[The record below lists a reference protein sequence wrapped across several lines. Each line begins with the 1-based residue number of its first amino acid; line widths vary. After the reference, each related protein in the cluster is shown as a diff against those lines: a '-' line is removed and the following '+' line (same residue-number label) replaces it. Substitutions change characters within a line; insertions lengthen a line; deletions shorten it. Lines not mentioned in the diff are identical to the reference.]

1 MEILSG
7 FVNFFMFKVQ
17 NKIRL
22 KMDILFTYFLGPKG
36 ENFEFFRKLVNRA
49 IDWNKKWRENFFD
62 DESIYPENF
71 FNSEIFKEESEKLA
85 NVFEEFLKR
94 LENNLPYFHPRYSAQ
109 MLKDPSIPA
118 LLGYFTIMMTNPNNH
133 AYEGGPV
140 TTEME
145 MEVVDELLNLV
156 GFKEGWGHLTSGG
169 SLANL
174 EALWA
179 VRDFRG
185 KGIAVFSKGS
195 HYSWKRI
202 CSILKVD
209 FVEIDVDENY
219 RIDLNQLEHVLKNND
234 VMFVM
239 ANFGTT
245 GVGAVDPIVEILKL
259 KEKYCFHLHIDAAY
273 GGYMRSLIID
283 ENGKMIDFSNVN
295 APLKK
300 FVYDNLLALSDA
312 DSLTI
317 DPHKHGLVMYGA
329 GGVLYKD
336 ENLRQVI
343 LNTSPYTYHK
353 KDKPNIGMFQLEG
366 SRPGASAG
374 AVWLT
379 HRIFP
384 LNKNG
389 FGKILGQ
396 TLKSAN
402 YLYKKLINLPGFS
415 PLTEPDLDIVCFYK
429 HNGSLSLNE
438 INKITLEIYNRLSI
452 ENPKA
457 RFILSKFIVDKSTAF
472 KINPKFKIDDDSLN
486 TLRSV
491 FIKHWNAISDKLNY
505 VDLLIEEMIR
515 D

>member
-1 MEILSG
+1 MET
-7 FVNFFMFKVQ
+7 
-17 NKIRL
+17 
-22 KMDILFTYFLGPKG
+22 LFTYFLGPKG
-36 ENFEFFRKLVNRA
+36 ENTELFKRLVNLA
-49 IDWNKKWRENFFD
+49 IEWNKKWRENFFE
-62 DESIYPENF
+62 DETIYPENF
-71 FNSEIFKEESEKLA
+71 FESEIYKVESEKLEK
-85 NVFEEFLKR
+85 VFDEFLKR
-94 LENNLPYFHPRYSAQ
+94 FEKNLPYFHPRYSAQ

-118 LLGYFTIMMTNPNNH
+118 LLAYFTTMLTNPNNH

-145 MEVVDELLNLV
+145 MEVVDDLLNLV

-179 VRDFRG
+179 VRDFR
-185 KGIAVFSKGS
+185 KDGIAVFSKGS
-195 HYSWKRI
+195 HYSWRRI

-219 RIDLNQLEHVLKNND
+219 RIDLNQLEDVLNKNN

-245 GVGAVDPIVEILKL
+245 GVGAVDPITEILKL
-259 KEKYCFHLHIDAAY
+259 KGKYGFHLHIDAAY
-273 GGYMRSLIID
+273 GGYMRTLIID
-283 ENGKMIDFSNVN
+283 EQGKIIDFSNVE

-300 FVYDNLLALSDA
+300 FVYDNLIAISES

-379 HRIFP
+379 HKVIP

-389 FGKILGQ
+389 FGKILTQ

-402 YLYKKLINLPGFS
+402 YLYEKINNLQGFS
-415 PLTEPDLDIVCFYK
+415 PLTQPDLDIFCFYK
-429 HNGSLSLNE
+429 HNGSFKLSKINE
-438 INKITLEIYNRLSI
+438 NTLKIYNRLSI
-452 ENPKA
+452 ENPAPK
-457 RFILSKFIVDKSTAF
+457 FILSKFVVDSSTA
-472 KINPKFKIDDDSLN
+472 KRINPKFEIDDESLVS
-486 TLRSV
+486 LRSV
-491 FIKHWNAISDKLNY
+491 FIKHWNAISEKVNY
-505 VDLLIEEMIR
+505 IDLLVNELFQ

>member
-1 MEILSG
+1 MET
-7 FVNFFMFKVQ
+7 
-17 NKIRL
+17 
-22 KMDILFTYFLGPKG
+22 LFTYFLGPKG
-36 ENFEFFRKLVNRA
+36 ENTELFKKIINLA
-49 IDWNKKWRENFFD
+49 IEWNKKWREDFFD
-62 DESIYPENF
+62 DETIYPENF
-71 FNSEIFKEESEKLA
+71 FESEIYKVESEKLEKI
-85 NVFEEFLKR
+85 FDEFLKR
-94 LENNLPYFHPRYSAQ
+94 FEKNLPYFHPRYSAQ

-118 LLGYFTIMMTNPNNH
+118 LLAYFVTMLTNPNNH

-145 MEVVDELLNLV
+145 MEVVDDLLNLV

-179 VRDFRG
+179 VRDFR
-185 KGIAVFSKGS
+185 KDGIAVFSKGS
-195 HYSWKRI
+195 HYSWRRI

-219 RIDLNQLEHVLKNND
+219 RIDLNQLEDVLKKNN

-245 GVGAVDPIVEILKL
+245 GVGAVDPVMEILKL
-259 KEKYCFHLHIDAAY
+259 KEKYGFHLHIDAAY
-273 GGYMRSLIID
+273 GGYMRTLIID
-283 ENGKMIDFSNVN
+283 EQGKIIDFSNVE

-300 FVYDNLLALSDA
+300 FVYDNLIAVSES

-379 HRIFP
+379 HKVIP

-389 FGKILGQ
+389 FGKILTQ

-402 YLYKKLINLPGFS
+402 YLYEKINNLQGFS
-415 PLTEPDLDIVCFYK
+415 PLTQPDLDIFCFYK
-429 HNGSLSLNE
+429 HNGSFKLSE
-438 INKITLEIYNRLSI
+438 INENTLKIYNRLSI
-452 ENPKA
+452 ENPAPK
-457 RFILSKFIVDKSTAF
+457 FILSKFVVDSSTA
-472 KINPKFKIDDDSLN
+472 KRINPKFEIDDESLVS
-486 TLRSV
+486 LRSV
-491 FIKHWNAISDKLNY
+491 FIKHWNAISERVNY
-505 VDLLIEEMIR
+505 IDLLVNELFQ

>member
-1 MEILSG
+1 MNTLY
-7 FVNFFMFKVQ
+7 
-17 NKIRL
+17 
-22 KMDILFTYFLGPKG
+22 TYFLGPKG
-36 ENFEFFRKLVNRA
+36 ENMELFQKLINLA
-49 IDWNKKWRENFFD
+49 IEWNKKWRENFFE
-62 DESIYPENF
+62 DESIYPTGF
-71 FNSEIFKEESEKLA
+71 FETETFKEESRKL
-85 NVFEEFLKR
+85 EETFSDFLKR
-94 LENNLPYFHPRYSAQ
+94 LEKNLPYFHPRYSAQ

-118 LLGYFTIMMTNPNNH
+118 LLGYFAVMLTNPNNH

-145 MEVVDELLNLV
+145 MEVVDDLLKLV
-156 GFKEGWGHLTSGG
+156 GFKNGWGHLTSGG

-179 VRDFRG
+179 VRDFR
-185 KGIAVFSKGS
+185 KEGIAVFSKGS

-202 CSILKVD
+202 CAILKVD
-209 FVEIDVDENY
+209 FIEIDVDENY
-219 RIDLNQLEHVLKNND
+219 RIDLNQLEDVLKNNT

-245 GVGAVDPIVEILKL
+245 GVGAVDPINEILKL
-259 KEKYCFHLHIDAAY
+259 KEKYGFHLHIDAAY

-283 ENGKMIDFSNVN
+283 ENNHIIDFSNVE

-300 FVYDNLLALSDA
+300 FVYDNLISLSEA
-312 DSLTI
+312 DSITI

-329 GGVLYKD
+329 GGILYKD

-379 HRIFP
+379 HKLIP
-384 LNKNG
+384 LNVNG
-389 FGKILGQ
+389 FGKILSQ
-396 TLKSAN
+396 TLRTAN
-402 YLYKKLINLPGFS
+402 YLHDKIQKLDGFS
-415 PLTEPDLDIVCFYK
+415 PLTNPDLDIFCFYRHDGNLK
-429 HNGSLSLNE
+429 LSSINE
-438 INKITLEIYNRLSI
+438 KTLKIYNRLSI
-452 ENPKA
+452 ENPSAK
-457 RFILSKFIVDKSTAF
+457 FILSKFVVDKTTAKRIKPNF
-472 KINPKFKIDDDSLN
+472 IIDDESLT

-491 FIKHWNAISDKLNY
+491 FIKHWNTLSEKLNY
-505 VDLLIEEMIR
+505 VDLLVEEILA

>member
-1 MEILSG
+1 MET
-7 FVNFFMFKVQ
+7 
-17 NKIRL
+17 
-22 KMDILFTYFLGPKG
+22 LFTYFLGPKG
-36 ENFEFFRKLVNRA
+36 ENTEFFKRLVNLA
-49 IDWNKKWRENFFD
+49 IEWNKRWRENFFD
-62 DESIYPENF
+62 DETIYPENF
-71 FNSEIFKEESEKLA
+71 FESEIYRVESERLEKI
-85 NVFEEFLKR
+85 FDEFLKR
-94 LENNLPYFHPRYSAQ
+94 LEKNLPYFHPRYSAQ

-118 LLGYFTIMMTNPNNH
+118 LLGYFATMLTNPNNH

-145 MEVVDELLNLV
+145 MEVVEELLNLV
-156 GFKEGWGHLTSGG
+156 GFREGWGHLTSGG

-179 VRDFRG
+179 VRDFR
-185 KGIAVFSKGS
+185 KDGIAVFSKGS
-195 HYSWKRI
+195 HYSWRRI

-219 RIDLNQLEHVLKNND
+219 RIDLNQLEDVLKKNN

-245 GVGAVDPIVEILKL
+245 GVGAVDPITEILKL
-259 KEKYCFHLHIDAAY
+259 KERYGFHLHIDAAY
-273 GGYMRSLIID
+273 GGYMRTLIID
-283 ENGKMIDFSNVN
+283 ERGSVVDFSDVE

-300 FVYDNLLALSDA
+300 FVYDNLIAISES

-336 ENLRQVI
+336 ENLRGVI

-379 HRIFP
+379 HKVIP
-384 LNKNG
+384 LNRSG
-389 FGKILGQ
+389 FGKILMQ

-402 YLYKKLINLPGFS
+402 YLYEKVNNLNGFS
-415 PLTEPDLDIVCFYK
+415 PLTQPDLDIFCFYK
-429 HNGSLSLNE
+429 HNESFKLSKINE
-438 INKITLEIYNRLSI
+438 NTLKIYNRLSI
-452 ENPKA
+452 ENPAPK
-457 RFILSKFIVDKSTAF
+457 FILSKFVVDGTTA
-472 KINPKFKIDDDSLN
+472 KRINPKFEIDDESLI

-491 FIKHWNAISDKLNY
+491 FIKHWNAISERVNY
-505 VDLLIEEMIR
+505 VDLLVSELFR

>member
-1 MEILSG
+1 
-7 FVNFFMFKVQ
+7 
-17 NKIRL
+17 
-22 KMDILFTYFLGPKG
+22 
-36 ENFEFFRKLVNRA
+36 
-49 IDWNKKWRENFFD
+49 
-62 DESIYPENF
+62 
-71 FNSEIFKEESEKLA
+71 
-85 NVFEEFLKR
+85 
-94 LENNLPYFHPRYSAQ
+94 
-109 MLKDPSIPA
+109 
-118 LLGYFTIMMTNPNNH
+118 
-133 AYEGGPV
+133 
-140 TTEME
+140 ME
-145 MEVVDELLNLV
+145 MEVVDDLLNLV

-179 VRDFRG
+179 VRDFR
-185 KGIAVFSKGS
+185 KDGIAVFSKGS
-195 HYSWKRI
+195 HYSWRRI

-219 RIDLNQLEHVLKNND
+219 RIDLNQLEDVLKKNN

-245 GVGAVDPIVEILKL
+245 GVGAVDPVMEILKL
-259 KEKYCFHLHIDAAY
+259 KEKYGFHLHIDAAY
-273 GGYMRSLIID
+273 GGYMRTLIID
-283 ENGKMIDFSNVN
+283 EQGKIIDFSNVE

-300 FVYDNLLALSDA
+300 FVYDNLIAVSES

-379 HRIFP
+379 HKVIP

-389 FGKILGQ
+389 FGKILTQ

-402 YLYKKLINLPGFS
+402 YLYEKINNLQGFS
-415 PLTEPDLDIVCFYK
+415 PLTQPDLDIFCFYK
-429 HNGSLSLNE
+429 HNGSFKLSE
-438 INKITLEIYNRLSI
+438 INENTLKIYNRLSI
-452 ENPKA
+452 ENSAPK
-457 RFILSKFIVDKSTAF
+457 FILSKFVVDSSTA
-472 KINPKFKIDDDSLN
+472 KRINPKFEIDDESLVS
-486 TLRSV
+486 LRSV
-491 FIKHWNAISDKLNY
+491 FIKHWNAISERVNY
-505 VDLLIEEMIR
+505 IDLLVNELFQ

>member
-1 MEILSG
+1 MET
-7 FVNFFMFKVQ
+7 
-17 NKIRL
+17 
-22 KMDILFTYFLGPKG
+22 LFTYFLGPKG
-36 ENFEFFRKLVNRA
+36 ENIELFKKLIHKA
-49 IDWNKKWRENFFD
+49 IEWNKRWREDFFD
-62 DESIYPENF
+62 DPSVYPENF
-71 FNSEIFKEESEKLA
+71 FSSETYKIESENLEKI
-85 NVFEEFLKR
+85 FDEFLKR
-94 LENNLPYFHPRYSAQ
+94 LEGNLPYFHPRYSAQ

-118 LLGYFTIMMTNPNNH
+118 LLAYFAVMLTNPNNH

-145 MEVVDELLNLV
+145 MEVVEDLLKLV

-179 VRDFRG
+179 VRDLR
-185 KGIAVFSKGS
+185 KDGIAVFSKGS

-219 RIDLNQLEHVLKNND
+219 RIDLDQLESVLKRNK

-245 GVGAVDPIVEILKL
+245 GAGAVDPLVDILNL
-259 KEKYCFHLHIDAAY
+259 KEKYDFHLHIDAAY
-273 GGYMRSLIID
+273 GGYFRTLIID
-283 ENGKMIDFSNVN
+283 GEYKLIDFSMLNV
-295 APLKK
+295 PLKK
-300 FVYDNLLALSDA
+300 FVYDNLLAISEA

-379 HRIFP
+379 HRVIP
-384 LNKNG
+384 LNRNG
-389 FGKILGQ
+389 FGEILAQ
-396 TLKSAN
+396 TLKTAN
-402 YLYKKLINLPGFS
+402 YLYQKIKNLDGFA
-415 PLTEPDLDIVCFYK
+415 PLTQPDLDIFCFYRHDGNFK
-429 HNGSLSLNE
+429 LSE
-438 INKITLEIYNRLSI
+438 INQKTLKIYNRLSV
-452 ENPKA
+452 ENPNAK
-457 RFILSKFIVDKSTAF
+457 FILSKFIVDKLTAQ
-472 KINPKFKIDDDSLN
+472 KINHNFEIDDESLT

-491 FIKHWNAISDKLNY
+491 FIKHWNTISERNNY
-505 VDLLIEEMIR
+505 VDMLVDELLK

>member
-1 MEILSG
+1 MET
-7 FVNFFMFKVQ
+7 
-17 NKIRL
+17 
-22 KMDILFTYFLGPKG
+22 LFTYFLGPKG
-36 ENFEFFRKLVNRA
+36 ENTELFKRLINIA
-49 IDWNKKWRENFFD
+49 IEWNKKWRENFFD
-62 DESIYPENF
+62 DETIYPDKF
-71 FNSEIFKEESEKLA
+71 FNSDIFKVESEKLEKI
-85 NVFEEFLKR
+85 FDEFLKR
-94 LENNLPYFHPRYSAQ
+94 LEKNLPYFHPRYSAQ

-118 LLGYFTIMMTNPNNH
+118 LIGYFAVMLTNPNNH

-145 MEVVDELLNLV
+145 MEVVDDLLKLV

-179 VRDFRG
+179 VRDFR
-185 KGIAVFSKGS
+185 KSGIAVFSKGS

-209 FVEIDVDENY
+209 FIEVDVDENY
-219 RIDLNQLEHVLKNND
+219 RIELNQLEDVLKKND

-245 GVGAVDPIVEILKL
+245 GAGAVDPISEILKL
-259 KEKYCFHLHIDAAY
+259 KEKYGFHLHIDAAY

-283 ENGKMIDFSNVN
+283 ETGEIMTFSEVE

-300 FVYDNLLALSDA
+300 FVYDNLLAISEA

-379 HRIFP
+379 HRVIP

-389 FGKILGQ
+389 FGKILEQ

-402 YLYKKLINLPGFS
+402 YLYEKVKNLKGFS
-415 PLTEPDLDIVCFYK
+415 PLTQPDLDIFCFYR
-429 HNGSLSLNE
+429 HNDELKLSKINE
-438 INKITLEIYNRLSI
+438 NTLKIYNRLSV
-452 ENPKA
+452 ENPSAK
-457 RFILSKFIVDKSTAF
+457 FILSKFIVDKSTALR
-472 KINPKFKIDDDSLN
+472 INPKFEVDDEYLV

-491 FIKHWNAISDKLNY
+491 FIKHWNAMSKKVNY
-505 VDLLIEEMIR
+505 IDMLVDELLQ

>member
-1 MEILSG
+1 MET
-7 FVNFFMFKVQ
+7 
-17 NKIRL
+17 
-22 KMDILFTYFLGPKG
+22 LFTYFLGPKG
-36 ENFEFFRKLVNRA
+36 ENTELFKKLVNLA
-49 IDWNKKWRENFFD
+49 IEWNKKWRENFFD
-62 DESIYPENF
+62 DETIYPENF
-71 FNSEIFKEESEKLA
+71 FESEIYKVESERLEK
-85 NVFEEFLKR
+85 VFDEFLKR
-94 LENNLPYFHPRYSAQ
+94 FEKNLPYFHPRYSAQ

-118 LLGYFTIMMTNPNNH
+118 LLAYFTTMLTNPNNH

-145 MEVVDELLNLV
+145 MEVVDDLLNLV

-179 VRDFRG
+179 VRDFR
-185 KGIAVFSKGS
+185 KDGIAVFSKGS
-195 HYSWKRI
+195 HYSWRRI

-219 RIDLNQLEHVLKNND
+219 RIDLNQLEDVLKKNN

-245 GVGAVDPIVEILKL
+245 GVGAVDPITEILRL
-259 KEKYCFHLHIDAAY
+259 KEKYGFHLHIDAAY
-273 GGYMRSLIID
+273 GGYMRTLIID
-283 ENGKMIDFSNVN
+283 EQGKIIDFSDVE

-300 FVYDNLLALSDA
+300 FVYDNLIAISES

-379 HRIFP
+379 HKVIP

-389 FGKILGQ
+389 FGKILTQ

-402 YLYKKLINLPGFS
+402 YLYEKINNLQGFS
-415 PLTEPDLDIVCFYK
+415 PLTQPDLDIFCFYK
-429 HNGSLSLNE
+429 HNGSFKLSE
-438 INKITLEIYNRLSI
+438 INENTLKIYNRLSI
-452 ENPKA
+452 ENPAPK
-457 RFILSKFIVDKSTAF
+457 FILSKFVVDSSTA
-472 KINPKFKIDDDSLN
+472 KRINPKFEIDDESLVS
-486 TLRSV
+486 LRSV
-491 FIKHWNAISDKLNY
+491 FIKHWNAISERVNY
-505 VDLLIEEMIR
+505 IDLLVNELFQ

>member
-1 MEILSG
+1 
-7 FVNFFMFKVQ
+7 
-17 NKIRL
+17 
-22 KMDILFTYFLGPKG
+22 MDTIFTYFLGPKG
-36 ENFEFFRKLVNRA
+36 ENIELFKRLINRA

-62 DESIYPENF
+62 DETIYPDDF
-71 FNSEIFKEESEKLA
+71 FNSEIFKIESLRLERI
-85 NVFEEFLKR
+85 FEEFLER
-94 LENNLPYFHPRYSAQ
+94 LSKNLPYFHPRYSAQ

-118 LLGYFTIMMTNPNNH
+118 LLGYFAIMLTNPNNH

-145 MEVVDELLNLV
+145 MEVVDDLLRLM

-174 EALWA
+174 ESLWA

-185 KGIAVFSKGS
+185 DGIAVFSKGS
-195 HYSWKRI
+195 HYSWRRI

-209 FVEIDVDENY
+209 FVEVDVDENY
-219 RIDLNQLEHVLKNND
+219 RIDLNQLEDVLKSNK

-259 KEKYCFHLHIDAAY
+259 KERYGFHLHVDAAY

-283 ENGKMIDFSNVN
+283 ENGRTVDFSDVD

-300 FVYDNLLALSDA
+300 FVYDNLIVLSEV

-379 HRIFP
+379 HRVIQ
-384 LNKNG
+384 LNRNG
-389 FGKILGQ
+389 FGKILKQ

-402 YLYKKLINLPGFS
+402 YLYERIKNLNGFS
-415 PLTEPDLDIVCFYK
+415 PVTQPDLDIFCFYRHDGNFK
-429 HNGSLSLNE
+429 LSQINE
-438 INKITLEIYNRLSI
+438 RTLKIYDRLSI

-457 RFILSKFIVDKSTAF
+457 KFILSKFVIDKSTASR
-472 KINPKFKIDDDSLN
+472 INSKFEIDEDSLN
-486 TLRSV
+486 TLRCV
-491 FIKHWNAISDKLNY
+491 FIKHWNTVSDKLNY
-505 VDLLIEEMIR
+505 VDLLIEEMTR

>member
-1 MEILSG
+1 
-7 FVNFFMFKVQ
+7 
-17 NKIRL
+17 
-22 KMDILFTYFLGPKG
+22 MDTIFTFFLGPKG
-36 ENFEFFRKLVNRA
+36 ENIELFKRL
-49 IDWNKKWRENFFD
+49 INKTIEWHKEWRENFFD
-62 DESIYPENF
+62 DESIYPEDF
-71 FNSEIFKEESEKLA
+71 FNSEVFKVESQKLEE
-85 NVFEEFLKR
+85 VFDEFLKR
-94 LENNLPYFHPRYSAQ
+94 LGKNLPYFHPRYSAQ

-118 LLGYFTIMMTNPNNH
+118 LLGYFAIMLTNPNNH

-145 MEVVDELLNLV
+145 MEVVEDLLKLV

-179 VRDFRG
+179 VRDFR
-185 KGIAVFSKGS
+185 KNGIAVFSKGS
-195 HYSWKRI
+195 HYSWRRI

-209 FVEIDVDENY
+209 FIELDVDENY
-219 RIDLNQLEHVLKNND
+219 RIDLNQLEDVLKNND

-259 KEKYCFHLHIDAAY
+259 KEKYGFHLHIDAAY

-283 ENGKMIDFSNVN
+283 ENGEVIEFSNVN

-300 FVYDNLLALSDA
+300 YVYDNLIALSEV

-379 HRIFP
+379 HRIIP
-384 LNKNG
+384 LNKDG
-389 FGKILGQ
+389 FGKILNQ
-396 TLKSAN
+396 TLRSAN
-402 YLYKKLINLPGFS
+402 YFYERIKNLDGFS
-415 PLTEPDLDIVCFYK
+415 PLTHPDLDIFCFYR
-429 HNGSLSLNE
+429 HDGSLKLSQINE
-438 INKITLEIYNRLSI
+438 KTLKIYNQLSI
-452 ENPKA
+452 ENPQAK
-457 RFILSKFIVDKSTAF
+457 FILSKFVVDQSTALR
-472 KINPKFKIDDDSLN
+472 INPKLEIDDSSLN

-491 FIKHWNAISDKLNY
+491 FIKHWNTINDKLNY
-505 VDLLIEEMIR
+505 VDLLIEEMVR

>member
-1 MEILSG
+1 MRAI
-7 FVNFFMFKVQ
+7 
-17 NKIRL
+17 
-22 KMDILFTYFLGPKG
+22 FTYFLGPKG
-36 ENFEFFRKLVNRA
+36 ENFEIFKRLINKA
-49 IDWNKKWRENFFD
+49 IDWNKRWREKFFD
-62 DESIYPENF
+62 DETIYPKDF
-71 FNSEIFKEESEKLA
+71 FESEIFKSEAETLEK
-85 NVFEEFLKR
+85 VFDEFLKR
-94 LENNLPYFHPRYSAQ
+94 LEKNLPYFHPRYSAQ

-118 LLGYFTIMMTNPNNH
+118 LLGYFAVMMTNPNNH

-140 TTEME
+140 TTEIE
-145 MEVVDELLNLV
+145 MEVVDDLLKLV
-156 GFKEGWGHLTSGG
+156 GFKDGWGHLTSGG

-179 VRDFRG
+179 VRDFR
-185 KGIAVFSKGS
+185 KDGIAVFSKGS

-219 RIDLNQLEHVLKNND
+219 RIDINQLEDVLKNNN

-259 KEKYCFHLHIDAAY
+259 KEKYGFHLHIDAAY

-283 ENGKMIDFSNVN
+283 ENGNLIDFSNVD

-300 FVYDNLLALSDA
+300 FVYDNLIAMSEA
-312 DSLTI
+312 DSITI

-379 HRIFP
+379 HRVIP
-384 LNKNG
+384 LNRNG
-389 FGKILGQ
+389 FGKILSQ
-396 TLKSAN
+396 TLKTAN
-402 YLYKKLINLPGFS
+402 YFHRKIENLPGFS
-415 PLTEPDLDIVCFYK
+415 SVTEPDLDIYCFYR
-429 HNGSLSLNE
+429 HDGSLKLSE
-438 INKITLEIYNRLSI
+438 INKKTMKIYNGMSV
-452 ENPKA
+452 ENPNAK
-457 RFILSKFIVDKSTAF
+457 FILSKFVIDPATA
-472 KINPKFKIDDDSLN
+472 KRINPKFEIDDNSLN

-491 FIKHWNAISDKLNY
+491 FIKHWNTLSEKVNY
-505 VDLLIEEMIR
+505 VDLLIEEMVR